1 MSRKPAPQP
10 PAAPDEAAAPPE
22 TPVATHALPVTGG
35 SWVIVDG
42 QLVPEADPA
51 PTTDL

>member
-1 MSRKPAPQP
+1 MTRKPAPP
-10 PAAPDEAAAPPE
+10 PADAPDEAAAPPE
-22 TPVATHALPVTGG
+22 APIATHTLPVTGG

-51 PTTDL
+51 PNTDL